1 MISIDRLQKRAQ
13 LAGVI
18 IAASLTTAGTTALA
32 APCTGPGAPTT
43 TETKCKTAIV
53 ITGVPLQSY
62 DISWVDPQR
71 GEYYLADRSN
81 KGIDVIDTKNLTF
94 KRTITG
100 SPTGAHFV
108 GVVLNAAHT
117 AVDNNHSGPD
127 GVVSHGRWLY
137 AGDGDS
143 TLKVIDLE
151 APNASAIKQT
161 VSTGGTTRLDEMAL
175 TTDGRLLLAAN
186 NAEDPPF
193 GTMFVAN
200 GDSPT
205 SHVAAFTKILI
216 DPTIVPPTFGL
227 SIEQPAWDPKTE
239 RFYVSVPIIANNP
252 SGCNYGQINPLASSF
267 TCSGGLLVI
276 NPATL
281 GSAAT
286 HTVGAFNPTTNEGVV
301 PLNACGPNGATVGA
315 HDNLLLG
322 CTPANLPS
330 GTTTLVINAKTKN
343 FANIS
348 GIVGSDEVWY
358 NSGDFR
364 YYTASNRNCK
374 VAGSPCPATSQQA
387 AVLGVIDA
395 TSVLIETIPQS
406 SGSHSVAAD
415 SARNLIFVPESAPF
429 AAPVGGDTTMV
440 GAQICGGGTGCI
452 AVYIHN
458 VDNDEDHDH
467 GHDGDHDHDHH

>member
-1 MISIDRLQKRAQ
+1 MISIDRLHKRAQ
-13 LAGVI
+13 MAGVI

-32 APCTGPGAPTT
+32 APCTGPGAPTA
-43 TETKCKTAIV
+43 TETKCKTAIA
-53 ITGVPLQSY
+53 IPGAPLQSY

-81 KGIDVIDTKNLTF
+81 KGIDVIDTKKLTF

-100 SPTGAHFV
+100 SPTGFHFV
-108 GVVLNAAHT
+108 GVVLTT
-117 AVDNNHSGPD
+117 ASPPAVNNNKSGPD

-143 TLKVIDLE
+143 TLKVIDLD
-151 APNASAIKQT
+151 APDASAIKQSI
-161 VSTGGTTRLDEMAL
+161 STGGTTRLDEMAL

-193 GTMFVAN
+193 GTLFAAN
-200 GDSPT
+200 GDSST
-205 SHVAAFTKILI
+205 SHVAAFTKIVI
-216 DPTIVPPTFGL
+216 DPTIVPPGFGL
-227 SIEQPAWDPKTE
+227 SIEQPAWDPTTA

-252 SGCNYGQINPLASSF
+252 SDCNYGQLSGPV

-286 HTVGAFNPTTNEGVV
+286 HTSGAFNAATNEGVV
-301 PLNACGPNGATVGA
+301 PLNGCGPNGATVGT

-322 CTPANLPS
+322 CTTANLPS
-330 GTTTLVINAKTKN
+330 GTSTLVINAKTKN
-343 FANIS
+343 FANIG

-358 NSGDFR
+358 NRGDFR
-364 YYTASNRNCK
+364 YYTATNRNSD
-374 VAGSPCPATSQQA
+374 G
-387 AVLGVIDA
+387 AVLGVIDP
-395 TSVLIETIPQS
+395 TGVLIEKIPQS

-415 SARNLIFVPESAPF
+415 SERNLIFVPESAP
-429 AAPVGGDTTMV
+429 ASAPVGGDTTTV
-440 GAQICGGGTGCI
+440 GALICGGSRGCI
-452 AVYIHN
+452 GVYIHN
-458 VDNDEDHDH
+458 VDNDEDHH
-467 GHDGDHDHDHH
+467 HDGDHDHDDGHH